1 VKHFAGTA
9 AAAAMTIVV
18 VTAAAGAAAQPKQ
31 GDYVQDKKN
40 GDPKIELTVD
50 SYADVAPEVENHCS
64 PLPVPLVLKANSKGH
79 FHFKGTVSNAEKK
92 PIHIT
97 ISGTF
102 VTKNLATG
110 YAHYWTSRC
119 SAAGFKFRAPYEGDS

>member
-1 VKHFAGTA
+1 VKSVVVMAAGA
-9 AAAAMTIVV
+9 ALTIVV
-18 VTAAAGAAAQPKQ
+18 MTAAAGAAAQPKQ
-31 GDYVQDKKN
+31 GDYVEAKKN

-50 SYADVAPEVENHCS
+50 SFADVAPTVENRCS
-64 PLPVPLVLKANSKGH
+64 PLPAPLVLKVDSKGH
-79 FHFKGTVSNAEKK
+79 FHFKGIVPNSLKK
-92 PIHIT
+92 PIHVT

-110 YAHYWTSRC
+110 YAHYWTSSC